1 MECMIELG
9 SEALEIKIPEGCESG
24 SVRCNGLDNNP
35 TLPHSPFTIFSVLM
49 HKLIFLL

>member
-24 SVRCNGLDNNP
+24 SVRCNGLDNEERVVP
-35 TLPHSPFTIFSVLM
+35 PQMLWRA
-49 HKLIFLL
+49 